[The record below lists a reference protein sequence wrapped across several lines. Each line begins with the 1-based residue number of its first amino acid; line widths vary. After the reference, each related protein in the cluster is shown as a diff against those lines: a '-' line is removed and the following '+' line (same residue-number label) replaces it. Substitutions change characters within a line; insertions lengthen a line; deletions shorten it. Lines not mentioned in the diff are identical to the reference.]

1 MFPPLGAGVIGPLSG
16 IRRPRPAA
24 PVKYLRFSTWRHL
37 ILGPPRNPL
46 SPETRRHI
54 LLVAFFAWV
63 GLGAD
68 GLSSANYGPELGF
81 LALGEHY
88 SLAIFLAL
96 ITAATVF
103 VIALSYNQVIEL
115 FPSGGGGYKV
125 ATQLLGPHAGLVSGS
140 ALVIDYVLTIA
151 ISVASGVDAMF
162 SLLPVGWQAYKV
174 PVGLVLIGVL
184 IVMNL
189 RDMKES
195 IAILMPIFLGFLVIH
210 AFLILYGIFAHAE
223 RLPELIPSAV
233 QDATTMADALGWW
246 AVVSVVLLAYSLGG
260 GTYTGI
266 EAVSN
271 NIDRLAEPRVHT
283 GKVTMMYMAFS
294 LAFTASGIILV
305 YLLWDVREVPG
316 QTLNAVAFG
325 AIMADWTIFGWK
337 AGTVFLTIVLAF
349 EAGLL
354 IVAANTGFLGG
365 PAVLANMAADEW
377 MPHQFTYLSTRLV
390 TKYGILLMGGA
401 ALAILWL
408 TGGEI
413 RILVI
418 LYSINVF
425 ITFSLSLLGL
435 SVYWVRHRSGPWV
448 RKLALSASGFLV
460 CVAILAVI
468 VYEKFL
474 EGGFLTIFI
483 TGLLILTC
491 LQIKR
496 HYKET
501 HAQTDAVD
509 KLLVVKEPEPVADP
523 PALDRE
529 APTAAFLVTRSRGT
543 GMHSLLWVQRLFP
556 GQFKNMVFIS
566 AGEVDTHAFGGDQAL
581 ERLEGQVDKTLS
593 YYVNYA
599 NSRAIAAR
607 SYKSFGTDVF
617 AQLTDLCEKVVGD
630 FPNTVFFASQL
641 VFVPDSWWKRLLH
654 NQTAFTLQRRLHLRG
669 YQMVIL
675 PMKLG

>member
-1 MFPPLGAGVIGPLSG
+1 
-16 IRRPRPAA
+16 
-24 PVKYLRFSTWRHL
+24 VKYLRLSTWRHL

-81 LALGEHY
+81 LALEEHY
-88 SLAIFLAL
+88 SLAIFLAI
-96 ITAATVF
+96 ITAVTVF

-125 ATQLLGPHAGLVSGS
+125 ATQLLGPYAGLVSGS

-174 PVGLVLIGVL
+174 PVGLGLIVVL

-195 IAILMPIFLGFLVIH
+195 IAILMPIFLGFLIIH
-210 AFLILYGIFAHAE
+210 AFLILYGIFAHAD
-223 RLPELIPSAV
+223 RLPELIPNAV
-233 QDATTMADALGWW
+233 QDATTMADHLGWW
-246 AVVSVVLLAYSLGG
+246 AVISVVLLAYSLGG

-283 GKVTMMYMAFS
+283 GKVTMLYMALS
-294 LAFTASGIILV
+294 LAFTASGIILL

-325 AIMADWTIFGWK
+325 AIMKDWTIFGWQ
-337 AGTVFLTIVLAF
+337 AGTVLLTIVLAF

-435 SVYWVRHRSGPWV
+435 TVYWVTHRTGAWP
-448 RKLALSASGFLV
+448 RKLALSSTGFLV

-483 TGLLILTC
+483 TGLLILVC

-501 HAQTDAVD
+501 HAATDAVD
-509 KLLVVKEPEPVADP
+509 KLLVVKEPEPVANP
-523 PALDRE
+523 PSLDRE

-566 AGEVDTHAFGGDQAL
+566 AGEVDTHAFGGDRAL
-581 ERLEGQVDKTLS
+581 EQLEGEVGRTLG
-593 YYVNYA
+593 YYVNYV
-599 NSRAIAAR
+599 NSRGIAAQ

-617 AQLTDLCEKVVGD
+617 AQLTDLCEKVVAD